1 MEKDI
6 VRQKSFDF
14 ALRIIDVYKLLCK
27 EKKEFVLSR
36 QMLRSGTSVGANI
49 VEATSSISNAEF
61 SAKISIAY
69 KEARETCYWLR
80 LLFHGSYLNEKTF
93 TSMLVSSD
101 ELCKLLYSILKSSGR
116 IKQKS

>member
-61 SAKISIAY
+61 SAKNQLPT
-69 KEARETCYWLR
+69 KR
-80 LLFHGSYLNEKTF
+80 LEK
-93 TSMLVSSD
+93 LV
-101 ELCKLLYSILKSSGR
+101 IG
-116 IKQKS
+116 